1 MITRRFVLG
10 LAAAAAVAAAVPQA
24 RAETVLRAAN
34 WLPPTHPIVK
44 DMLEPWAKQVAAATQ
59 GRVTVDIL
67 KAPLGKPDAHFD
79 IAKDG
84 IADVTFSVHGYTPGR
99 FLLPQMAEM
108 PFLGTSSEAMSVAY
122 WRVYNSHLAKADEH
136 KGVKL
141 LSLFVHGPGHIY
153 TSSKP
158 IRSIE
163 DMKGLKMRI
172 GSSVAND
179 ISKALD
185 MVPIQ
190 APSSKAY
197 ELLSNGVADG
207 IMFPHESV
215 PFFKLEKALKYATVV
230 PEGLY
235 NTSFFLVMNEAKF
248 NSLSKEDQAAV
259 MKVSGEAF
267 ARLAGQAW
275 DKADAAGIE
284 AVKASG
290 IVVETIQ
297 PTLLS
302 DIAQRIKA
310 VESAWAAKV
319 KAERNIDGAAA
330 LAAFRAEIGKVK

>member
-1 MITRRFVLG
+1 MITRRLVLG
-10 LAAAAAVAAAVPQA
+10 MAAAAAIAINVPQA
-24 RAETVLRAAN
+24 HAQTVLRAAN

-44 DMLEPWAKQVAAATQ
+44 DMLEPWAKQVATVTQ

-79 IAKDG
+79 IVKDG
-84 IADVTFSVHGYTPGR
+84 IADVAFSAHGYTPGR

-122 WRVYNSHLAKADEH
+122 WRVYNSHLVKADEH
-136 KGVKL
+136 RGVKL

-153 TSSKP
+153 TSAKQ
-158 IRSIE
+158 IRTIE
-163 DMKGLKMRI
+163 DLKGLKVRI
-172 GSSVAND
+172 GGQVAND
-179 ISKALD
+179 IARSLD

-190 APSSKAY
+190 APSSKSY

-207 IMFPHESV
+207 ILFPHESV
-215 PFFKLEKALKYATVV
+215 PFFKLEKALKFATVI

-235 NTSFFLVMNEAKF
+235 NTSFFLVMNDGKF
-248 NSLSKEDQAAV
+248 KSLSKEDQDAV

-267 ARLAGQAW
+267 ARMSGQAW

-319 KAERNIDGAAA
+319 KAERNVDGAAA
-330 LAAFRAEIGKVK
+330 LAAFRSEIGKVK